1 MDLCKLIGAEPTMIR
16 KNGTPYY
23 SLPVIQDPKTGKVI
37 SDSARIAD
45 YLDST
50 YPDTPKISPAGT
62 HTLQKTFMVAYD
74 GAIFSKRDIIF
85 F

>member
-1 MDLCKLIGAEPTMIR
+1 MIR

-50 YPDTPKISPAGT
+50 YPDTPKVIPAGT
-62 HTLQKTFMVAYD
+62 HALQKAFRVAYA
-74 GAIFSKRDIIF
+74 GALSPQDDAMFR
-85 F
+85 